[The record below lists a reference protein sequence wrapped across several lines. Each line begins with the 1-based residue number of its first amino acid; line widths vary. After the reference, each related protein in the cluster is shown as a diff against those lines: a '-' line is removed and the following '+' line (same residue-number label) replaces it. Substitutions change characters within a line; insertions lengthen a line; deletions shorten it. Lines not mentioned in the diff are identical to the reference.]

1 MFIIKTAVGVMAGG
15 IMFGFKSIL
24 HLVTPNS
31 YQQRNNSVCSFSLA
45 AAAQNVGIC
54 KDAQAACTQI
64 LTNYRVRPLLL
75 LKYFKSVVR
84 RSKAVC
90 MDVGTYLILVGTLP
104 TTSLQVQRTFSV
116 TFHDTK
122 YILYVY
128 IS

>member
-15 IMFGFKSIL
+15 IMFGFKSI

-31 YQQRNNSVCSFSLA
+31 HQRRFSLA

-84 RSKAVC
+84 RSKKYVW
-90 MDVGTYLILVGTLP
+90 MWVP
-104 TTSLQVQRTFSV
+104 T
-116 TFHDTK
+116 
-122 YILYVY
+122 
-128 IS
+128 